1 MDIIFLGGHVLDI
14 NLVKNIHHQQEISHL
29 KTTLEFSKHTVI
41 LTLLTKRYLDCWM
54 NPRHVSDVCLQ
65 PLLSPSLLTTL
76 CRLFFVLFCLIVS
89 TPPAGHMTINKTNG
103 KICLSRSLN
112 FSAVLIVVER
122 MKNKHFNCTHSLVSF
137 SVKSRKNEKRKKTNK
152 KKQPSE

>member
-54 NPRHVSDVCLQ
+54 HPRHVSDVCLQ
-65 PLLSPSLLTTL
+65 PFLSPSLLTTL
-76 CRLFFVLFCLIVS
+76 CPLFFVLFNCVHAS
-89 TPPAGHMTINKTNG
+89 
-103 KICLSRSLN
+103 CRSHDHQQD
-112 FSAVLIVVER
+112 
-122 MKNKHFNCTHSLVSF
+122 K
-137 SVKSRKNEKRKKTNK
+137 RKNLSLSESEFQCCSDCCWEDEKEAFQLYSKSHLFLCQVQKKWK
-152 KKQPSE
+152 KKKNE